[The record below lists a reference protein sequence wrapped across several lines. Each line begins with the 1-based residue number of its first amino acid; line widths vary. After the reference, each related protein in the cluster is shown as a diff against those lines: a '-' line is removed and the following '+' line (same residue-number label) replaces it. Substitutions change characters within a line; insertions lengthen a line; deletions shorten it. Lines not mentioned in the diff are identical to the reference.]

1 MPAHTNLHLHWPR
14 AGVGLKH
21 LTGEVKKMLGKI
33 TSIDQNNYPEMM
45 GHTCIINAPAV
56 FKVIWS
62 IIKPMLDPRTQ
73 GKIEARSQRLGQPC
87 APSPAQPY
95 AARKTLALLAL
106 HSPTPL
112 AKPLRSWPCTA
123 ICSSQSL
130 ALLSWQNLAL

>member
-1 MPAHTNLHLHWPR
+1 MPVCTNLHLHCLR

-45 GHTCIINAPAV
+45 GQTCIINAPAV

-73 GKIEARSQRLGQPC
+73 GKIEARYPTLPYP
-87 APSPAQPY
+87 PSPWA
-95 AARKTLALLAL
+95 T
-106 HSPTPL
+106 
-112 AKPLRSWPCTA
+112 LRSWPCTA
-123 ICSSQSL
+123 IRRSQKL
-130 ALLSWQNLAL
+130 ALLS